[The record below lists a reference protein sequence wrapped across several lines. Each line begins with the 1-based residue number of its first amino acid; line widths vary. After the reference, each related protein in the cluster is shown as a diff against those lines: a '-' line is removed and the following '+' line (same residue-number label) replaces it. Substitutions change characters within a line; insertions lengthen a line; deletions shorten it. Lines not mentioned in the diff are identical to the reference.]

1 MDAVLDT
8 EVEKSSKSIGGFV
21 KTVFDTSKTSQDEV
35 VNASQYA
42 LLALPPAYALLRFLR
57 EYVPEPDDRKGT
69 LELTVEVIIQAVVMV
84 IGIIVIDRAILYI
97 PPISGSPYGDQP
109 NKILPLLPFIIIL
122 LTVQTKLGIK
132 IDMLMERIAGGSN
145 EQHHSHE
152 EESES
157 APVMNYMPRSGYD
170 TGNPTAQ
177 DQQMPPPPPHPVEHA
192 LKENKE
198 EGTPSAQAPQSQDP
212 SNFSFGGGGALSFT
226 PF

>member
-8 EVEKSSKSIGGFV
+8 DLEKTHKTLGGFV

-42 LLALPPAYALLRFLR
+42 LLALPPAYALLRLLR
-57 EYVPEPDDRKGT
+57 EYVPEPDEQKGT
-69 LELTVEVIIQAVVMV
+69 LELTAEVVVQAVAMV

-97 PPISGSPYGDQP
+97 PTLSGSPYGDQP

-132 IDMLMERIAGGSN
+132 IDILMDRMTGNTGG
-145 EQHHSHE
+145 QPKHQE
-152 EESES
+152 EENEHVPM
-157 APVMNYMPRSGYD
+157 ANYIPRGGYD
-170 TGNPTAQ
+170 TGNPASQ
-177 DQQMPPPPPHPVEHA
+177 QQMPPPPPHPVEHA
-192 LKENKE
+192 LQESKED
-198 EGTPSAQAPQSQDP
+198 TPASIPETPTQDP
-212 SNFSFGGGGALSFT
+212 SNFSFGGGSALSFT